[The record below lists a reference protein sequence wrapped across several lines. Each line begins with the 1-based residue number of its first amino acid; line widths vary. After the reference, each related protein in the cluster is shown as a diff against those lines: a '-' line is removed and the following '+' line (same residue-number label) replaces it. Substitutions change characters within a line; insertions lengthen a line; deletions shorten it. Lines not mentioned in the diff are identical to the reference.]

1 MIKTSLRNNFRL
13 FLCFTAHGTME
24 TSHLVGKEAGMIN
37 ILFGGSS
44 RQ

>member
-1 MIKTSLRNNFRL
+1 MKRQVFRNNFRL

-44 RQ
+44 